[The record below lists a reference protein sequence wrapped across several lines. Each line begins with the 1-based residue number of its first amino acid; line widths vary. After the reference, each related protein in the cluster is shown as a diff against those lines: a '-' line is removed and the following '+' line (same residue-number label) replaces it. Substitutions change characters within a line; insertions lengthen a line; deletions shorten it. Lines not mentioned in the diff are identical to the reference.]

1 MLVRFLSFQRALM
14 RSSLDEQHTL
24 GAIGLLCLHRQYGLA
39 DVLLSEIALHS
50 IVSTQ
55 RCDLLPSKSSG

>member
-1 MLVRFLSFQRALM
+1 M
-14 RSSLDEQHTL
+14 RSSLDELHTL